1 MAEQLL
7 DEQAIGDALKNLD
20 WSRDGNELVKS
31 VVLADFAA
39 ALKWVNQVGE
49 LAEQRNHHPDINI
62 SWNTVTLR
70 LSTHSAGGLTSSA
83 IDLATAIDNM

>member
-1 MAEQLL
+1 MAQQLL
-7 DEQAIGDALKNLD
+7 EEEAIGEALKNLD
-20 WSRDGNELVKS
+20 WSRDGDELVKT

-39 ALKWVNQVGE
+39 ALAWVNEVGR

-70 LSTHSAGGLTSSA
+70 LTTHSAGGLTSADVELASE
-83 IDLATAIDNM
+83 IDKL

>member
-1 MAEQLL
+1 MAQQLL
-7 DEQAIGDALKNLD
+7 AEEAIGEALKNLD
-20 WSRDGNELVKS
+20 WSRDGDELVKS

-39 ALKWVNQVGE
+39 ALAWVNEVGR

-70 LSTHSAGGLTSSA
+70 LTTHSAGGLTSA
-83 IDLATAIDNM
+83 DIDLAADIDKL

>member
-1 MAEQLL
+1 MAQQLL
-7 DEQAIGDALKNLD
+7 EEEAIGEALKNLD
-20 WSRDGNELVKS
+20 WSRDGDELVKT

-39 ALKWVNQVGE
+39 SLAWVNEVGR

-70 LSTHSAGGLTSSA
+70 LTTHSAGGLTSA
-83 IDLATAIDNM
+83 DIDLATEIDKL